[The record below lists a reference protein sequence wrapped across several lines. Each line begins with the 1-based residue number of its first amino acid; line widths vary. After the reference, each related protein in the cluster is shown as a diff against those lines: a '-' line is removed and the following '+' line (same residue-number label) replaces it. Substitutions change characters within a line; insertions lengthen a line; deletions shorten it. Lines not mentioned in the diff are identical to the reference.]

1 MTDTFMF
8 CGTGAADYVTPE
20 SGCEFRKYTHSLL
33 NEVILLDIGSMTYRF
48 EDDAVLTKRFSAV
61 RHVLIT
67 HCHGDHFSVKAL
79 ERLASDNGEIT
90 VYVDKA
96 CVGLIPDS
104 LSKLRVVPVSDGDT
118 FSIDGYTV
126 HVFSSNH
133 LTQYPSEHT
142 HHYVI
147 DTPSGKSV
155 FYGLDGAWLRTDEAK
170 YLMAHP
176 VDLMVLDATSAVSN
190 DFRTF
195 EHNTLD
201 MLRLMIPVI
210 HAHHM
215 VKENGVIYADHLAKT
230 LHPAHKDAA
239 SAFAEIGMETA
250 YDGLCINF

>member
-8 CGTGAADYVTPE
+8 CGTGAADYVIPE
-20 SGCEFRKYTHSLL
+20 PGCEFRKYTHSLL
-33 NEVILLDIGSMTYRF
+33 NGVILLDIGSMTYRF
-48 EDDAVLTKRFSAV
+48 DEDAALTERFSAV

-67 HCHGDHFSVKAL
+67 HCHGDHFSVPAL
-79 ERLASDNGEIT
+79 ERLAADNGEIT
-90 VYVDKA
+90 VYLDQA
-96 CVGLIPDS
+96 CVGLIPEPHPS
-104 LSKLRVVPVSDGDT
+104 IRVVPVSNGDT
-118 FSIDGYTV
+118 LSFDGYTV

-133 LTQYPSEHT
+133 LTQYSDEQT

-176 VDLMVLDATSAVSN
+176 ADLMVLDATSAVSN

-210 HAHHM
+210 HANHM

-230 LHPAHKDAA
+230 LHPAHNDAA
-239 SAFAEIGMETA
+239 AALAAIGMETA
-250 YDGLCINF
+250 YDGLCIKF